1 MKQVILIGLLL
12 LCVQAG
18 MLAQAPS
25 KFYCKYGGDGVDI
38 GYGVREIYQR
48 QYVVIGSTSSYG
60 AGGTDAYLMLIDSM
74 GHLKWQQTFGGTGA
88 DVGKNVLFNPKDS
101 GFVFAGFTSSFGNGG
116 YDVFVVRTDKRGN
129 KIWQATAGGEDWDFG
144 NDISFGSDGNLV
156 VCGFSH
162 NRRFGKTDGVL
173 VRLDIEN
180 GHILKER
187 IFGGADQDE
196 FNVIKMTSEGL
207 LTVVGNTKSY
217 LDSNGDFWMMKVNS
231 NLDSLDTKFLG
242 AANRAEKCYDFT
254 EDRNNSLL
262 LCGSYDTSTT
272 NVGKNASYIVR
283 SSLTGSF
290 VSDFKLTGG
299 GTNDEKIF
307 SICPSKGRYE
317 YLFSRRV
324 VHPPLGI
331 DIQPCLYDYNLIY
344 VGLVTYGF
352 EGTDEAYKIISSSD
366 NGFVMIGAA
375 NKESLIPEDVFLIKL
390 DSTINNT
397 PNITSIGESG
407 LMKSNVDYV
416 YELNRAIYMPVN
428 AGSNVKYKIIDVTGK
443 IILEGNSE
451 DGNVISVDQLS
462 PGVYILMTDLLGF
475 ENFKFVILKN
485 D

>member
-242 AANRAEKCYDFT
+242 AANRAEKCYDFV
-254 EDRNNSLL
+254 EDRNNSLVI
-262 LCGSYDTSTT
+262 CGSCDTSVAKVSRLESYAIKT
-272 NVGKNASYIVR
+272 NLSGLKTDEIYIPNGKSDQDLAWSVA
-283 SSLTGSF
+283 
-290 VSDFKLTGG
+290 VSKYNYTYF
-299 GTNDEKIF
+299 
-307 SICPSKGRYE
+307 
-317 YLFSRRV
+317 FSRRYYF
-324 VHPPLGI
+324 GAFGF
-331 DIQPCLYDYNLIY
+331 DIQPVLIDYNFIPF
-344 VGLVTYGF
+344 TATSYG
-352 EGTDEAYKIISSSD
+352 ELGTDEGYKIVSTID
-366 NGFVMIGAA
+366 TGFVVVGSTNGYGAISEDVCLA
-375 NKESLIPEDVFLIKL
+375 KTKENSIILPGNQVISGEVNQEVNQVNSLYYNDFAVFSKNKELLDFGFQVYALSGELITKGFSVHDRVDLSALGTGIYIIRLIENPKVFLKFN
-390 DSTINNT
+390 IN
-397 PNITSIGESG
+397 
-407 LMKSNVDYV
+407 K
-416 YELNRAIYMPVN
+416 
-428 AGSNVKYKIIDVTGK
+428 
-443 IILEGNSE
+443 
-451 DGNVISVDQLS
+451 
-462 PGVYILMTDLLGF
+462 
-475 ENFKFVILKN
+475 
-485 D
+485 